1 MLDGRDNRIRV
12 LQCEVFVVQQHV
24 DGGGNCLRTAIVDGC
39 KHPRGLNERQMWNPC
54 CMGDERFGRGNLFR
68 IVSRD
73 ESDEHT
79 GINGSH
85 GAV

>member
-1 MLDGRDNRIRV
+1 
-12 LQCEVFVVQQHV
+12 
-24 DGGGNCLRTAIVDGC
+24 
-39 KHPRGLNERQMWNPC
+39 
-54 CMGDERFGRGNLFR
+54 MGDERFGRGNLFR

-73 ESDEHT
+73 EPDEHI